1 MRTFCP
7 FAAHFESVSS
17 SQNYEPE
24 FLQHKATVEIDID
37 FGDDNLAN
45 YNVPFTITELE
56 NVLTEVKNTAPGE
69 DEIRRQKIPERPQ
82 TFNEFSHDFSA
93 EELEQGLK
101 DTKIGKA
108 ACFDGIYPEF
118 LVNCGRATR
127 LWLVK
132 FFNGI
137 LNTGSLPPEFK
148 RTKIVA
154 ILKPGKPQELPESYR
169 PIALLSCCYKLLE
182 RLLHNRICP
191 AVDVLIPVEQAGPR
205 SGSSCTDQVLSL
217 TTHIEAGFERGL
229 RTSVAFIDLT
239 AAYDTVW
246 REGLIY
252 KLLRVI
258 PCLKMCHLITT
269 Y

>member
-1 MRTFCP
+1 MEQILSLVIMKGNP
-7 FAAHFESVSS
+7 
-17 SQNYEPE
+17 
-24 FLQHKATVEIDID
+24 TV
-37 FGDDNLAN
+37 
-45 YNVPFTITELE
+45 
-56 NVLTEVKNTAPGE
+56 
-69 DEIRRQKIPERPQ
+69 
-82 TFNEFSHDFSA
+82 
-93 EELEQGLK
+93 
-101 DTKIGKA
+101 
-108 ACFDGIYPEF
+108 
-118 LVNCGRATR
+118 
-127 LWLVK
+127 
-132 FFNGI
+132 
-137 LNTGSLPPEFK
+137 PPEFK

-191 AVDVLIPVEQAGPR
+191 TVDVLIPVEQDGLR
-205 SGSSCTDQVLSL
+205 SGSSCTDQVFSL

-258 PCLKMCHLITT
+258 PCLKMCHLINILLTNRLFQVFVNDAKSST
-269 Y
+269 RKLNNALPQGR